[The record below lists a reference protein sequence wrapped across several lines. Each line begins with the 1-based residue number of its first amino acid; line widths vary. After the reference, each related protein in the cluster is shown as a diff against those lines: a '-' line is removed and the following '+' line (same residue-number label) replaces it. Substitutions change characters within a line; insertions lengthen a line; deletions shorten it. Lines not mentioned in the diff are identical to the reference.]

1 MLIKSGKGRDSKKDL
16 GQLSMLAP
24 ICKQAQTLQTSDPLS
39 HYLIGIIGGWPTS
52 YVPLSLA
59 VTDAE

>member
-24 ICKQAQTLQTSDPLS
+24 ICKQAQTLQTSDPFSLS
-39 HYLIGIIGGWPTS
+39 HRDHRRVANLIRSSKSGS
-52 YVPLSLA
+52 
-59 VTDAE
+59 D